1 MHRRGTHCQEEA
13 TRPLTWSEVCIAT
26 AIAISVMTS
35 FQNTMQPFSAL
46 NLLNFG
52 NKIKI
57 SAEKKKATQY
67 MKDFKLA
74 PVNSS
79 FLFQEY
85 LEIVIQFGFITL
97 FACTF
102 PVAPFFALINN
113 ILEIR

>member
-1 MHRRGTHCQEEA
+1 
-13 TRPLTWSEVCIAT
+13 
-26 AIAISVMTS
+26 MTS
-35 FQNTMQPFSAL
+35 FLNTMQPFSAL